1 MIKLMKYFKKTD
13 WIIIFISIVLIA
25 GQVWFELTLPDYVK
39 EITTLVSTE
48 GSSINEVLIAGVKML
63 ACALGSMFLAI
74 IVGYFVSRLASN
86 FSYSIRGKVF
96 NKISEF
102 GDAEMKK
109 FSTPSLITRTTNDI
123 TQIQMLIAMGL
134 QVIIKAPILSIWAII
149 KIFGK
154 SWELSIVV
162 MVSVAVL
169 VITIALVVTL
179 VLPKFKV
186 IQKQI
191 DGINR
196 VADESLSGVKVV
208 RAFNADKYQANKFE
222 DVNDKLTKTNLF
234 TMRTLSVLQPV
245 LNLVM
250 SGLSLAIYYVGSIL
264 INNAPYSER
273 LSVLG
278 DVVSFSSYGGYVVM
292 SFIMLSMIF
301 MILPRAQV
309 SAKRMNEVIDEDIS
323 VKEGTKSFTQN
334 NGTIEFK
341 NVSFKYPNADENTLL
356 DISFKIEKG
365 ETLAIVGTSG
375 SGKST
380 LVNLI
385 ARLYDATSGEVL
397 IDGENIKDYNF
408 ACLYSKIGY
417 IPQKSVVFSDTVK
430 NNICFG
436 ESEKEITED
445 DVLNAIDIAQAK
457 EFVDSMPL
465 KYDSDIAQGGI
476 NISGGQK
483 QRLSIARAIAKK
495 PEILI
500 FDDSFS
506 ALDFKTDK
514 KLRDNL
520 DNKLSGT
527 TKVVVASRIGT
538 IKNADKIIVLEDGKI
553 VGFGS
558 HNDLM
563 QNCDMYKEIALSQL
577 SMQELKG

>member
-86 FSYSIRGKVF
+86 FSYLIRGKVF

-309 SAKRMNEVIDEDIS
+309 SAKRINEVIDEDIS

>member
-309 SAKRMNEVIDEDIS
+309 SAKRINEVIDEDIS

>member
-48 GSSINEVLIAGVKML
+48 GSSINEVLIAGIKML

-86 FSYSIRGKVF
+86 FSYLIRGKVF

-309 SAKRMNEVIDEDIS
+309 SAKRINEVIDEDIS